1 MDEYLLQ
8 TVCLTK
14 QYGKQKAVDNLNL
27 NIKRGSIYGLIG
39 RNGAGKTTFM
49 KMISGL
55 AKPTSGDIKLVG
67 NDLDISPNQ
76 QNRIGALIEA
86 PGIYADM
93 TAFDNMKMKAIAM
106 GVYNKEK
113 INDLLT
119 LVGLADTGRK
129 KAGKFSLGMKQR
141 LGIAM
146 SMVGTPDLLILDE
159 PINGLDPQGIIE
171 IRNVISKLNR
181 EYDVTIIISS
191 HILDELARIAT
202 HYAIINEGKLVL
214 ELPKEE
220 LMARCTE
227 CIDVKSDAIKEI
239 CVVLEEMGI
248 RDYEVYESG
257 AMRVNNCCDRVGEI
271 NMEIARRGISV
282 KSIAVQQ
289 ESLEDFFVNITG
301 GKGES
306 ND

>member
-1 MDEYLLQ
+1 MSEYLLQ

-14 QYGKQKAVDNLNL
+14 RYGRQKAVDNLSL
-27 NIKRGSIYGLIG
+27 NIEKGSIYGLIG

-55 AKPTSGDIKLVG
+55 AKPTSGDIRLFGKDSG
-67 NDLDISPNQ
+67 ESPAQ

-86 PGIYADM
+86 PGIYDDM

-113 INDLLT
+113 INELLT
-119 LVGLADTGRK
+119 LVGLANTGRK

-146 SMVGTPDLLILDE
+146 SMIGTPDLLILDE

-171 IRNVISKLNR
+171 IRNVIAKLNR
-181 EYDVTIIISS
+181 EYEITIIISS

-214 ELPKEE
+214 ELPKDE
-220 LMARCTE
+220 LLAKCTE
-227 CIDVKSDAIKEI
+227 CIEIKSDAIKEV
-239 CVVLEEMGI
+239 CVVLEEMGFS
-248 RDYEVYESG
+248 DYEVYEDG
-257 AMRVNNCCDRVGEI
+257 AMRVNNCCDKVGEI
-271 NMEIARRGISV
+271 NMELAKRGISIRSISV
-282 KSIAVQQ
+282 KQ
-289 ESLEDFFVNITG
+289 ESLEEFFVNITG
-301 GKGES
+301 GVAE
-306 ND
+306 

>member
-1 MDEYLLQ
+1 MSNYLLQ

-14 QYGKQKAVDNLNL
+14 KYGRQNAVDNLSL
-27 NIKRGSIYGLIG
+27 NIEKGSIYGLIG

-55 AKPTSGDIKLVG
+55 AKPTSGDIRLFG
-67 NDLDISPNQ
+67 RDSGESSTQ
-76 QNRIGALIEA
+76 QSRIGALIEA
-86 PGIYADM
+86 PGIYDDM

-113 INDLLT
+113 INELLT
-119 LVGLADTGRK
+119 LVGLADTGKK

-146 SMVGTPDLLILDE
+146 SMIGTPDLLILDE

-171 IRNVISKLNR
+171 IRNVIAKLNR
-181 EYDVTIIISS
+181 EYEITIIISS

-202 HYAIINEGKLVL
+202 HYAIINEGRLVL

-220 LMARCTE
+220 LLAKCTE
-227 CIDVKSDAIKEI
+227 CIEIKSDAIKEV
-239 CVVLEEMGI
+239 CVVLEDMGF
-248 RDYEVYESG
+248 RDYEVYEDG
-257 AMRVNNCCDRVGEI
+257 AMRVNNCCDKVGEI
-271 NMEIARRGISV
+271 NMELAKRGITISSISV
-282 KSIAVQQ
+282 RQ
-289 ESLEDFFVNITG
+289 ESLEEFFVNITG
-301 GKGES
+301 GAK
-306 ND
+306 

>member
-1 MDEYLLQ
+1 MGEYLLQ

-14 QYGKQKAVDNLNL
+14 RYGKQKAVDNLTL
-27 NIKRGSIYGLIG
+27 NIERGSIYGLIG

-55 AKPTSGDIKLVG
+55 AKPTSGDIKMFGKDSDGSLM
-67 NDLDISPNQ
+67 Q
-76 QNRIGALIEA
+76 QSRIGALIEA
-86 PGIYADM
+86 PGIYDDI

-113 INDLLT
+113 INELLT
-119 LVGLADTGRK
+119 LVGLADTGK
-129 KAGKFSLGMKQR
+129 KKTGKFSLGMKQR

-146 SMVGTPDLLILDE
+146 AMVGTPDLLILDE

-181 EYDVTIIISS
+181 EYGITIIISS
-191 HILDELARIAT
+191 HILDELSKIAT

-220 LMARCTE
+220 LLTRCTE
-227 CIDVKSDAIKEI
+227 CIDIKADSVGDI
-239 CVVLEEMGI
+239 CTVLEEMGI
-248 RDYEVYESG
+248 KDYEVYESG
-257 AMRVNNCCDRVGEI
+257 AMHVNNCCERVSEI
-271 NMEIARRGISV
+271 NMELAKRGISI
-282 KSIAVQQ
+282 KSISVQQ
-289 ESLEDFFVNITG
+289 ESLEEFFVNITG
-301 GKGES
+301 GAQ

>member
-1 MDEYLLQ
+1 MSEYLLQ

-14 QYGKQKAVDNLNL
+14 RYGRQKAVDNLSL
-27 NIKRGSIYGLIG
+27 NIEKGSIYGLIG

-55 AKPTSGDIKLVG
+55 AKPTSGDIRLFGK
-67 NDLDISPNQ
+67 DSRESHAQ
-76 QNRIGALIEA
+76 QSRIGALIEA
-86 PGIYADM
+86 PGIYDDM

-113 INDLLT
+113 INELLT

-146 SMVGTPDLLILDE
+146 SMIGTPDLLILDE

-171 IRNVISKLNR
+171 IRNVIAKLNR
-181 EYDVTIIISS
+181 EYEITIIISS

-202 HYAIINEGKLVL
+202 HYAIINEGKLML
-214 ELPKEE
+214 ELPKDE
-220 LMARCTE
+220 LLAKCTE
-227 CIDVKSDAIKEI
+227 CIEIKSDAIKEV
-239 CVVLEEMGI
+239 CVVLEEMGFS
-248 RDYEVYESG
+248 DYEVYEDG
-257 AMRVNNCCDRVGEI
+257 AMRVNNCCDKVGEI
-271 NMEIARRGISV
+271 NMELAKRGISIRSISV
-282 KSIAVQQ
+282 KQ
-289 ESLEDFFVNITG
+289 ESLEEFFVNITG
-301 GKGES
+301 GVAE
-306 ND
+306 

>member
-1 MDEYLLQ
+1 MSNYLLQ

-14 QYGKQKAVDNLNL
+14 KYGRQNAVDNLSL
-27 NIKRGSIYGLIG
+27 NIEKGSIYGLIG

-55 AKPTSGDIKLVG
+55 AKPTSGDIRLFG
-67 NDLDISPNQ
+67 RDSGESSTQ
-76 QNRIGALIEA
+76 QSRIGALIEA
-86 PGIYADM
+86 PGIYDDM

-113 INDLLT
+113 INELLT
-119 LVGLADTGRK
+119 LVGLADTGKK

-146 SMVGTPDLLILDE
+146 SMIGTPDLLILDE

-171 IRNVISKLNR
+171 IRNVIAKLNR
-181 EYDVTIIISS
+181 EYEITIIISS

-202 HYAIINEGKLVL
+202 HYAIINEGRLVL

-220 LMARCTE
+220 LLAKCTE
-227 CIDVKSDAIKEI
+227 CIEIKSDAIKEV
-239 CVVLEEMGI
+239 CVVLEEMGF
-248 RDYEVYESG
+248 RDYEVYEDG
-257 AMRVNNCCDRVGEI
+257 AMRVNNCCDKVGEI
-271 NMEIARRGISV
+271 NMELAKRGITISSISV
-282 KSIAVQQ
+282 RQ
-289 ESLEDFFVNITG
+289 ESLEEFFVNITG
-301 GKGES
+301 GAK
-306 ND
+306 

>member
-1 MDEYLLQ
+1 MSEYLLQ

-14 QYGKQKAVDNLNL
+14 KYGRQNAVDSLSL
-27 NIKRGSIYGLIG
+27 NIKKGSIYGLIG

-55 AKPTSGDIKLVG
+55 AKPTSGDIKLFGG
-67 NDLDISPNQ
+67 NSGDSGSQ
-76 QNRIGALIEA
+76 QCRIGALIEA
-86 PGIYADM
+86 PGIYDDM

-113 INDLLT
+113 INELLT
-119 LVGLADTGRK
+119 LVGLAETGRK

-146 SMVGTPDLLILDE
+146 SMIGTPDLLILDE

-171 IRNVISKLNR
+171 IRNVIAKLNR
-181 EYDVTIIISS
+181 EYEITIIISS

-202 HYAIINEGKLVL
+202 HYAIINEGRLVL

-220 LMARCTE
+220 LLARCTE
-227 CIDVKSDAIKEI
+227 CIEIKSDEIKDI
-239 CVVLEEMGI
+239 CVVLEEMGFS
-248 RDYEVYESG
+248 DYEVYEDG
-257 AMRVNNCCDRVGEI
+257 AMRVNNCCDKVGEI
-271 NMEIARRGISV
+271 NMEIAKRGISIR
-282 KSIAVQQ
+282 SISVRQ
-289 ESLEDFFVNITG
+289 ESLEEFFVNITG
-301 GKGES
+301 EAAK
-306 ND
+306 